1 LVFNIWGHNFWPR
14 VQNVLMVLHVLSFCA
29 IIVILWCLAPHR
41 SPEAVFTEFSNFG
54 GWSSVG
60 LSMMVGQITSIYS
73 ILGTSRKLSMMLAL
87 VEC

>member
-1 LVFNIWGHNFWPR
+1 
-14 VQNVLMVLHVLSFCA
+14 MVLHVLSFCA

-41 SPEAVFTEFSNFG
+41 SPEEVFTDFSNFG

-73 ILGTSRKLSMMLAL
+73 ILGTSRKPSMMFAL